1 MTVARDVALPV
12 AVAERRDAAFE
23 RYVGLRQHA
32 LLRTAVLL
40 TGDLAT
46 AEDLLQTSLARL
58 YLAWHRVERQEAMD
72 AYVRRIMV
80 NQYTTW
86 WRRTWRHR
94 ETSVDPATLLPSQ
107 RSTTAGADL
116 EVVERV
122 ALWRVVQMLPPRQR
136 ATVVLRY
143 YEDLSEAQTAEVM
156 GCSVG
161 TVKAASSRALAR
173 LRPLLATEEGFR

>member
-1 MTVARDVALPV
+1 VVTVARDVALPV
-12 AVAERRDAAFE
+12 AVADGRDAAFE
-23 RYVGLRQHA
+23 RYVALRQHA

-40 TGDLAT
+40 AGDLPT
-46 AEDLLQTSLARL
+46 AEDLLQTALARL
-58 YLAWHRVERQEAMD
+58 YLAWHRVEREEAMD

-86 WRRTWRHR
+86 WRRAWRHR
-94 ETSVDPATLLPSQ
+94 ETSVDPDDLLPTQ
-107 RSTTAGADL
+107 RSAAVAIDVQ
-116 EVVERV
+116 VVERA
-122 ALWRVVQMLPPRQR
+122 ALWRVVQLLPPRQR
-136 ATVVLRY
+136 ATIVLRF

-173 LRPLLATEEGFR
+173 LRPLLVEEDDR